1 MTDALLSSKAGTGRA
16 LVDYDE
22 STKKITVK
30 VRKGRAPSAGKAA
43 KAKAE
48 VAALPAA

>member
-1 MTDALLSSKAGTGRA
+1 MACRLTGRA

-22 STKKITVK
+22 TTKKITVK
-30 VRKGRAPSAGKAA
+30 VRKSKAPSAGKAA
-43 KAKAE
+43 EAEPE